1 MEMTGGSSPVAD
13 DEQPES
19 GSGMIE
25 SLGALAQAAAP
36 MPLSVGQQLRLARE
50 AKGMTLPDVARALK
64 LSPRQVEAL
73 EADDWSRLPGKT
85 IIRGFVRNDARLLG
99 LNSDFLMSELDKLN
113 MPKAPDLELQP
124 GDPVSIPHESG
135 ADRRD
140 YVRVFSGLIIL
151 GLAIA
156 AFFLLPQNWWQS
168 TLLAFKAVSQS
179 NEVIVERE
187 DRVMPAAEE
196 RHATEPALV
205 SPEASVIAEG
215 VSAHAPAAS
224 PEAQPASKGILKF
237 TFSKPA
243 WVEVRDRSGEIIF
256 SRLNLAG
263 SKQNIEGEPPF
274 ALIVGNA
281 SYVILEYKGK
291 PVELSN
297 RSKDDVS
304 RLSLE

>member
-1 MEMTGGSSPVAD
+1 
-13 DEQPES
+13 
-19 GSGMIE
+19 
-25 SLGALAQAAAP
+25 
-36 MPLSVGQQLRLARE
+36 
-50 AKGMTLPDVARALK
+50 
-64 LSPRQVEAL
+64 
-73 EADDWSRLPGKT
+73 
-85 IIRGFVRNDARLLG
+85 
-99 LNSDFLMSELDKLN
+99 
-113 MPKAPDLELQP
+113 
-124 GDPVSIPHESG
+124 
-135 ADRRD
+135 
-140 YVRVFSGLIIL
+140 
-151 GLAIA
+151 
-156 AFFLLPQNWWQS
+156 
-168 TLLAFKAVSQS
+168 
-179 NEVIVERE
+179 
-187 DRVMPAAEE
+187 MPAAEE
-196 RHATEPALV
+196 RHATEPVLV
-205 SPEASVIAEG
+205 SPEASVTAEG

-224 PEAQPASKGILKF
+224 PEAPPASKGILKF